1 MDGGRNFLEGGSRG
15 GGLEGLADELV
26 LFEEVDSEGAGG
38 GRRGGGATRVA
49 ESAFGKILQAE
60 SEVGPGSHIFRL
72 FLAPDEFCVGGL
84 GSEEGEEFL
93 FVQGIDLFEA
103 KNGGIANFILFAVVG
118 QIVKDFS

>member
-1 MDGGRNFLEGGSRG
+1 LEGGRNFLEGGGRG

-38 GRRGGGATRVA
+38 GRGGGGAAGVA
-49 ESAFGKILQAE
+49 DSAFGKVLQTE
-60 SEVGPGSHIFRL
+60 SEVRPGSHIFRL

-84 GSEEGEEFL
+84 GRKEGEEFL
-93 FVQGIDLFEA
+93 FVEGIDLFESED
-103 KNGGIANFILFAVVG
+103 GGIADLILFAVVG

>member
-1 MDGGRNFLEGGSRG
+1 M
-15 GGLEGLADELV
+15 ADELV
-26 LFEEVDSEGAGG
+26 LLEKVDSEGAGG
-38 GRRGGGATRVA
+38 GGRGSGAACVA
-49 ESAFGKILQAE
+49 DSAFGKVLQAE
-60 SEVGPGSHIFRL
+60 SEVGPGAHIFRL

-103 KNGGIANFILFAVVG
+103 EDGGIADFILFAVVG

>member
-1 MDGGRNFLEGGSRG
+1 M
-15 GGLEGLADELV
+15 EGLADELV
-26 LFEEVDSEGAGG
+26 LFEEVDGEGAGG
-38 GRRGGGATRVA
+38 GRGGGGTTCVA
-49 ESAFGKILQAE
+49 DSAFGKVLQAE

-103 KNGGIANFILFAVVG
+103 EDGGIADFILFAVVG
-118 QIVKDFS
+118 QIVKDFA